1 MARVVYLSSKEQV
14 TDREG
19 RPTNVFWRWIQ
30 QVGTVVT
37 AFADLDGNAN
47 DISEGDVNRF
57 KEIADLVVTRDGSG
71 FISTVAKNGKTTTVT
86 RDGSNMVT
94 QVQEVIDS
102 EPSKVTT
109 QTIIRDGS
117 DFLEQIDVEVLGF

>member
-19 RPTNVFWRWIQ
+19 RPSNVFWRWIQ